1 MIAARMAPVCVLAA
15 ILRQIKNQ
23 AAGRIGP
30 ARYTYFAAME
40 TIPILPARPPS
51 GKTPAGPPPR
61 GFALFALGFRPFYLG
76 GAVFAALAIAA
87 WSAML
92 AGMQSA
98 GPAPVLPGMFW
109 HAHEMV
115 FGFAAAIV
123 VGFLFTAGRAWTG
136 QPTPTGAALA
146 VLFLLWLAGRVG
158 MWVAPGT
165 AAFAVEG
172 AFLPLAALAFTR
184 TLARAGNRRNYP
196 LALALWL
203 LAVANIAA
211 LSLQAGGHDAAA
223 LHACRAGVA
232 LVTLFVVVIGGRV
245 IPMFTTNAIPGFR
258 LRQYKQIDRM
268 VIPAT
273 VLGLASA
280 LLPLPGWL
288 AAALSLLGAGVLAV
302 RVAGW
307 RGYAVGNRPLL
318 WVLHLAYAW
327 LPVAL
332 LLQALGALGLVMAGL
347 ATHAFTVGVLGV
359 AIIAMIT
366 RTALGH
372 TGRMLVAGR
381 AETVAY
387 WLIALAAVLRVFG
400 PMVWPAGYL
409 HWIWGAGACWVAGFG
424 LYALTYAPRL
434 ARPRVDGKPG

>member
-1 MIAARMAPVCVLAA
+1 
-15 ILRQIKNQ
+15 
-23 AAGRIGP
+23 
-30 ARYTYFAAME
+30 ME
-40 TIPILPARPPS
+40 TIPILPARRPSPS

-87 WSAML
+87 WSAMV
-92 AGMQSA
+92 AGMNGI
-98 GPAPVLPGMFW
+98 GPAPVIPAMFW

-165 AAFAVEG
+165 AAFVIEG
-172 AFLPLAALAFTR
+172 AFLPLVALAFTR
-184 TLARAGNRRNYP
+184 TLAKAGNRRNYP

-203 LAVANIAA
+203 LAVADIAS
-211 LSLQAGGHDAAA
+211 LWLQARGQDGAAMQ
-223 LHACRAGVA
+223 ACRAGVA

-258 LRQYKQIDRM
+258 LRQCRQVDRM
-268 VIPAT
+268 VVPAA
-273 VLGLASA
+273 VLGLASG

-288 AAALSLLGAGVLAV
+288 AAALSLLAAAVLAV

-332 LLQALGALGLVMAGL
+332 VLQALGALGLVMAGL

-372 TGRMLVAGR
+372 TGRMLSAGR
-381 AETVAY
+381 AETAAY
-387 WLIALAAVLRVFG
+387 WLVAAAAVLRVFG
-400 PMVWPAGYL
+400 PMLWPAGYL
-409 HWIWGAGACWVAGFG
+409 HWIWGAGACWVAGFA

>member
-1 MIAARMAPVCVLAA
+1 
-15 ILRQIKNQ
+15 
-23 AAGRIGP
+23 
-30 ARYTYFAAME
+30 ME
-40 TIPILPARPPS
+40 TIPILPARRPSPS

-92 AGMQSA
+92 AGVNA
-98 GPAPVLPGMFW
+98 VGPAAAIPAMFW

-158 MWVAPGT
+158 MWVAPGI
-165 AAFAVEG
+165 AAFVIEG

-184 TLARAGNRRNYP
+184 TLAKAGNRRNYP

-203 LAVANIAA
+203 LAVADIAS
-211 LSLQAGGHDAAA
+211 LWLQARGQDGAAMQ
-223 LHACRAGVA
+223 ACRAGVA

-258 LRQYKQIDRM
+258 LRQYRQVDRM
-268 VIPAT
+268 VVPAA
-273 VLGLASA
+273 VLGLASG

-288 AAALSLLGAGVLAV
+288 AAALSLLAAAVLAV

-332 LLQALGALGLVMAGL
+332 ALQALGALGLVMAGL

-372 TGRMLVAGR
+372 TGRMLAAGR
-381 AETVAY
+381 AETAAY
-387 WLIALAAVLRVFG
+387 WLVAAAAVLRVFG
-400 PMVWPAGYL
+400 PMLWPAGYL
-409 HWIWGAGACWVAGFG
+409 HWVWGAGACWVAGFA
-424 LYALTYAPRL
+424 LYALTYAARL
-434 ARPRVDGKPG
+434 MRPRVDGKPG

>member
-1 MIAARMAPVCVLAA
+1 
-15 ILRQIKNQ
+15 
-23 AAGRIGP
+23 
-30 ARYTYFAAME
+30 ME

-76 GAVFAALAIAA
+76 GAIFAALAIAA
-87 WSAML
+87 WTAML
-92 AGMQSA
+92 AGIPSV

-136 QPTPTGAALA
+136 QPTPTGTALA

-158 MWVAPGT
+158 MWIAPGT
-165 AAFAVEG
+165 AALVVEG

-184 TLARAGNRRNYP
+184 ALARAGNRRNYP

-203 LAVANIAA
+203 LAVANITA
-211 LSLQAGGHDAAA
+211 LSLQAGGQDAAA
-223 LHACRAGVA
+223 LRACHAGVA

-258 LRQYKQIDRM
+258 LRQYKQVDRM

-273 VLGLASA
+273 VLGLVPA

-288 AAALSLLGAGVLAV
+288 AAALSLFAAGVLAV

-347 ATHAFTVGVLGV
+347 ATHAFTIGVLGV

-387 WLIALAAVLRVFG
+387 WLIATAAVLRVFG
-400 PMVWPAGYL
+400 PMAWPAGYL

>member
-1 MIAARMAPVCVLAA
+1 
-15 ILRQIKNQ
+15 
-23 AAGRIGP
+23 
-30 ARYTYFAAME
+30 ME
-40 TIPILPARPPS
+40 TIPILPARGPRKSPE
-51 GKTPAGPPPR
+51 AGPPPR

-76 GAVFAALAIAA
+76 GAIFSAVAIAVWA
-87 WSAML
+87 VML
-92 AGMQSA
+92 AGITGV
-98 GPAPVLPGMFW
+98 GPSPSLPAMLW

-123 VGFLFTAGRAWTG
+123 IGFLFTAGRAWTG
-136 QPTPTGAALA
+136 QPTPTGPLLA
-146 VLFLLWLAGRVG
+146 CLFVLWLAGRIA
-158 MWVAPGT
+158 MW
-165 AAFAVEG
+165 AASGAAALVIDG

-184 TLARAGNRRNYP
+184 TLVMGGNRRNYP

-203 LAVANIAA
+203 LAATNIVGLA
-211 LSLQAGGHDAAA
+211 LQTQGHADGA
-223 LHACRAGVA
+223 LRACQAGVA
-232 LVTLFVVVIGGRV
+232 LITLFVVVIGGRV

-258 LRQYKQIDRM
+258 LRQYQQVDRA
-268 VIPAT
+268 VVPAS
-273 VLGLASA
+273 VLGLAA
-280 LLPLPGWL
+280 GLLPLPGWL
-288 AAALSLLGAGVLAV
+288 AAAFSLLAALVLGI
-302 RVAGW
+302 RVWGW

-327 LPVAL
+327 LPLAFA
-332 LLQALGALGLVMAGL
+332 LQAGAVLGQWMPGI
-347 ATHAFTVGVLGV
+347 ATHAFTVGVLGG

-387 WLIALAAVLRVFG
+387 WLVAAAAVLRVLG
-400 PMVWPAGYL
+400 PLLWPAGYL
-409 HWIWGAGACWVAGFG
+409 HWLYAAAVCWVAGFA

>member
-1 MIAARMAPVCVLAA
+1 MD
-15 ILRQIKNQ
+15 
-23 AAGRIGP
+23 
-30 ARYTYFAAME
+30 
-40 TIPILPARPPS
+40 TIPILPARRTPPS
-51 GKTPAGPPPR
+51 GKAPSGPPPR

-87 WSAML
+87 WSAMV
-92 AGMQSA
+92 AGVHA
-98 GPAPVLPGMFW
+98 FAPAPALPAMFW

-146 VLFLLWLAGRVG
+146 VLFGLWLAGRVG
-158 MWVAPGT
+158 LWVAPGT
-165 AAFAVEG
+165 GAFAIEA

-184 TLARAGNRRNYP
+184 TLVRGGNRRNYP

-203 LAVANIAA
+203 LALADIAS
-211 LSLQAGGHDAAA
+211 LWLQARGHDAGAM
-223 LHACRAGVA
+223 LACRAGVA

-258 LRQYKQIDRM
+258 LRQYRQVDRL
-268 VIPAT
+268 VIPAA
-273 VLGLASA
+273 VLGLAA
-280 LLPLPGWL
+280 GLLPVPGWL
-288 AAALSLLGAGVLAV
+288 VAVLSLLAALVLGA

-307 RGYAVGNRPLL
+307 RGHAVGNRPIL

-381 AETVAY
+381 AETAAY
-387 WLIALAAVLRVFG
+387 WLVAAAAVLRVFG
-400 PMVWPAGYL
+400 PMAWPAGYL
-409 HWIWGAGACWVAGFG
+409 LWIWGAGACWVAGFG

>member
-1 MIAARMAPVCVLAA
+1 
-15 ILRQIKNQ
+15 
-23 AAGRIGP
+23 
-30 ARYTYFAAME
+30 ME
-40 TIPILPARPPS
+40 TIPILPARRPSPS

-92 AGMQSA
+92 AGMNGV
-98 GPAPVLPGMFW
+98 GPAPVIPAMFW

-115 FGFAAAIV
+115 FGFAASIV

-158 MWVAPGT
+158 MWVTPGT
-165 AAFAVEG
+165 AAFVIEG

-184 TLARAGNRRNYP
+184 TLAKAGNRRNYP

-203 LAVANIAA
+203 LAVANIAS
-211 LSLQAGGHDAAA
+211 LWLQARGQDGAAMQ
-223 LHACRAGVA
+223 ACRAGVA

-258 LRQYKQIDRM
+258 LRQYRQVDRM
-268 VIPAT
+268 VVPLA
-273 VLGLASA
+273 VLGLASG

-288 AAALSLLGAGVLAV
+288 AAALSLLAAAVLAV

-332 LLQALGALGLVMAGL
+332 VLQALGALGLVMAGL

-372 TGRMLVAGR
+372 TGRMLAAGR
-381 AETVAY
+381 AETAAY
-387 WLIALAAVLRVFG
+387 WLVAAAAVLRVFG
-400 PMVWPAGYL
+400 PMLWPAGYL
-409 HWIWGAGACWVAGFG
+409 HWIWGAGACWVAGFA

>member
-1 MIAARMAPVCVLAA
+1 
-15 ILRQIKNQ
+15 
-23 AAGRIGP
+23 
-30 ARYTYFAAME
+30 ME
-40 TIPILPARPPS
+40 TIPILPSRPSPS

-76 GAVFAALAIAA
+76 GAIFAALAIAA

-92 AGMQSA
+92 AGMQSV
-98 GPAPVLPGMFW
+98 GPAAVLPGMFW

-158 MWVAPGT
+158 MWLAPGT
-165 AAFAVEG
+165 VAFAIEG
-172 AFLPLAALAFTR
+172 VFLPLAALAFTR

-203 LAVANIAA
+203 LAVADIAA
-211 LSLQAGGHDAAA
+211 LWLQAGGHDVSA
-223 LHACRAGVA
+223 LRACRAGVA

-258 LRQYKQIDRM
+258 LRQYKQVDRM

-273 VLGLASA
+273 VLGLASG

-288 AAALSLLGAGVLAV
+288 AAALSLLAAGVLAV

-327 LPVAL
+327 LPLAL
-332 LLQALGALGLVMAGL
+332 LLQALGALRLVMAGL
-347 ATHAFTVGVLGV
+347 ATHAFTVGVLGM

-381 AETVAY
+381 TETVAY
-387 WLIALAAVLRVFG
+387 WLIAMAAVLRVFG
-400 PMVWPAGYL
+400 PMAWPAGYL

-424 LYALTYAPRL
+424 LYAMTYAPRL

>member
-1 MIAARMAPVCVLAA
+1 MD
-15 ILRQIKNQ
+15 
-23 AAGRIGP
+23 
-30 ARYTYFAAME
+30 
-40 TIPILPARPPS
+40 TIPILPARRSPPP
-51 GKTPAGPPPR
+51 GKAPAGPPPR

-92 AGMQSA
+92 AGA
-98 GPAPVLPGMFW
+98 AAVGPAPVMPAMFW

-146 VLFLLWLAGRVG
+146 ALFLLWLAGRVG

-165 AAFAVEG
+165 AAFVIEG

-203 LAVANIAA
+203 LGAADVAS
-211 LSLQAGGHDAAA
+211 LWLQARGHDAGAM
-223 LHACRAGVA
+223 LACRAGVA

-258 LRQYKQIDRM
+258 LRQYRQVERM
-268 VIPAT
+268 VVPAA
-273 VLGLASA
+273 VLGLAA
-280 LLPLPGWL
+280 GVLPLPVWL
-288 AAALSLLGAGVLAV
+288 AVALSLLAAAVLAV

-307 RGYAVGNRPLL
+307 RSHAVGNRPIL

-381 AETVAY
+381 AETAAY
-387 WLIALAAVLRVFG
+387 WLVATAAVLRVFG
-400 PMVWPAGYL
+400 PMAWPGGYL
-409 HWIWGAGACWVAGFG
+409 HWVWGAGACWVTGFG
-424 LYALTYAPRL
+424 LYALAYAPRL
-434 ARPRVDGKPG
+434 IRRRVDGKPG